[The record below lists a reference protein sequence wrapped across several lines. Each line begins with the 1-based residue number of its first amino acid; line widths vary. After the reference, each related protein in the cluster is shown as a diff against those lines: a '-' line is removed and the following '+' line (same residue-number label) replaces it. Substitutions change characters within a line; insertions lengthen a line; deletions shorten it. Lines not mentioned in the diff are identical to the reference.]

1 MSEYKNPSET
11 ILRKSV
17 TVTVVDEDG
26 ASRDITI
33 KEFAFA
39 KTLKVFALVGEL
51 AASANVGQA
60 VAAANQDGAAG
71 AFEAE
76 APMATNFIST
86 LLELLPAALK
96 NGVPAVYK
104 LIGLIP
110 LTNKELKELEK
121 GDDDLDAVL
130 LERGRDFAYDYGIEE
145 VVTLVSAAIQVI
157 GIETIVRNVGPL
169 LRMLRANAG

>member
-1 MSEYKNPSET
+1 MSDYKNPSET

-17 TVTVVDEDG
+17 NVTVVDENG
-26 ASRDITI
+26 EPHDITI

-51 AASANVGQA
+51 AAAANVGRA
-60 VAAANQDGAAG
+60 VEAANQD
-71 AFEAE
+71 AE
-76 APMATNFIST
+76 AGSFETPSPMATNFIST
-86 LLELLPAALK
+86 ILELLPSALK

-110 LTNKELKELEK
+110 LSNKELKELEK
-121 GDDDLDAVL
+121 GDGDLDAVL

-145 VVTLVSAAIQVI
+145 VVTLVSAAVQVI

-169 LRMLRANAG
+169 LKMMGVNTG